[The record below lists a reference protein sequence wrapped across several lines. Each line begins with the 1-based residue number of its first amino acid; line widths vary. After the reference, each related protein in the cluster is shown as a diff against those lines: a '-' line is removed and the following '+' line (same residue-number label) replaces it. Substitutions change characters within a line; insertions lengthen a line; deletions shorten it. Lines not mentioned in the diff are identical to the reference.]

1 MQSLV
6 AERHSSWLLLVLVVT
21 ISCYS
26 NGRLQAQATDAIAV
40 ANHLDETLASEV
52 GASEVPITGDEIYLR
67 RVSLDI
73 VGRPPTISE
82 ITAFALDPSADKRSR
97 VVDRLLASDDY
108 ATNWARYY
116 RDVIMYR
123 RTEDRAVIVTPE
135 LEKYLTQKLAE
146 GAPWSEIATEMITA
160 EGEYQD
166 NGATA
171 LIIAQ
176 QGRPEETVS
185 EISRIF
191 LGIQI
196 QCAQCHDHPTDR
208 WKREQFHELA
218 AFFPRVAFRLIM
230 QPERRSIAV
239 TVNDSPAGRNFGM
252 NNMRFRGTP
261 EHFMPDLKDPSS
273 QGKKMQPVFFLTG
286 EKLPLGT
293 KDADRRSELA
303 AWITSK
309 ENPYFS
315 QALVN
320 RLWSELVGEGFYE
333 PVDDIGPDRTATAPK
348 TLEYL
353 SQQFAAANYD
363 HRWLLKTIVSTK
375 TYQRESRSRRAPDEP
390 PMQANVSQRLRSDQ
404 LFSSLLVAL
413 DIGEPTTGPMMQG
426 GLYGNARS
434 PRNLF
439 ATAFGYDP
447 SNLRDE
453 VQTSIPQ
460 ALVMMNSPNFS
471 RSIDSRRRTGGLG
484 KMLAE
489 IPENRDAVTELYL
502 RVLARQPS
510 LSEQQTAI
518 NYIRSVSESSRDGR
532 GEAFEDLLW
541 TLLNSTEFLH
551 RR

>member
-1 MQSLV
+1 MSTRLFSRWLSLRMSFLV
-6 AERHSSWLLLVLVVT
+6 AIGIMLGLTGGPVSAADRPDPIATAAEVDKLLTTEL
-21 ISCYS
+21 
-26 NGRLQAQATDAIAV
+26 GK
-40 ANHLDETLASEV
+40 
-52 GASEVPITGDEIYLR
+52 SEVPLASSDIYLR
-67 RVSLDI
+67 RVTLDI
-73 VGRPPTISE
+73 AGRPPSIGE
-82 ITAFALDPSADKRSR
+82 ITAFSFDPSDAKRSA
-97 VVDRLLASDDY
+97 VVDRLLSTDDY

-116 RDVIMYR
+116 RDVILYR
-123 RTEDRAVIVTPE
+123 RTEDRAVIVSQE
-135 LEKYLTQKLAE
+135 LEKYLAGKLSS
-146 GAPWSEIATEMITA
+146 GASWGEIATEIITA
-160 EGEYQD
+160 EGEYED
-166 NGATA
+166 NGATS

-218 AFFPRVAFRLIM
+218 AFFPRVASRIII
-230 QPERRSIAV
+230 QPDRRSIAV
-239 TVNDSPAGRNFGM
+239 TVSDSPFGRNFSM
-252 NNMRFRGTP
+252 NNVRFRGAP

-273 QGKKMQPVFFLTG
+273 QGTKMQPVFFVTG
-286 EKLPLGT
+286 QKLPLGA
-293 KDADRRSELA
+293 KDADRRGELSK
-303 AWITSK
+303 WITAK
-309 ENPYFS
+309 DNPYFS

-333 PVDDIGPDRTATAPK
+333 PVDDIGPDRTATAPQ

-353 SQQFAAANYD
+353 ATKFAEADYD
-363 HRWLLKTIVSTK
+363 HRWLLKTIIATEA
-375 TYQRESRSRRAPDEP
+375 YQRESRSRREPDEV

-413 DIGEPTTGPMMQG
+413 DLSEPETPAGAPGGP
-426 GLYGNARS
+426 YANFRS

-439 ATAFGYDP
+439 ASAFGYDP

-460 ALVMMNSPNFS
+460 ALVMMNSPIFS
-471 RSIDSRRRTGGLG
+471 RAISARSRTSGLG
-484 KMLAE
+484 KLLVE
-489 IPENRDAVTELYL
+489 ISDDREAVMELYL

-510 LSEQQTAI
+510 LSEQETAL
-518 NYIRSVSESSRDGR
+518 NYIRSTTSR